1 MREKVNKVLLFLKGK
16 EYMTDWGRFC
26 FFALFVGCVHLI
38 LAALGAVMCCLPLA
52 AANLLVSALDFL
64 IIGRSKKCK
73 SYFGWIGVVYFGTC
87 VQSLLSCYLL
97 GWTYGFSLYNLVM
110 IPVLFYVMYLTEH
123 VVNPQKYA
131 LIYTLVNCVATL
143 ILRKFVYEGKPVY
156 EYPVYT
162 DFKISFINNIICF
175 LILVCFSTLFILE
188 LTANRKELEEQN
200 EKLIRLANY
209 DELTKLRNR
218 RSILDEWKN
227 LKRSDYCVVMGDIDD
242 FKKINDTYGHEQG
255 DEVLKV
261 VSSCMAHAV
270 EPIDYVSRW
279 GGEEFLMIVFGN
291 MEYALKV
298 VGKIQQDLKRAD
310 LEVEGQKIVVTMT
323 FGISERDSIPDGDI
337 DELIRQADH
346 RLYQGK
352 RSGKNCIICKDT

>member
-1 MREKVNKVLLFLKGK
+1 MR
-16 EYMTDWGRFC
+16 
-26 FFALFVGCVHLI
+26 I
-38 LAALGAVMCCLPLA
+38 
-52 AANLLVSALDFL
+52 
-64 IIGRSKKCK
+64 
-73 SYFGWIGVVYFGTC
+73 
-87 VQSLLSCYLL
+87 
-97 GWTYGFSLYNLVM
+97 
-110 IPVLFYVMYLTEH
+110 
-123 VVNPQKYA
+123 
-131 LIYTLVNCVATL
+131 
-143 ILRKFVYEGKPVY
+143 
-156 EYPVYT
+156 
-162 DFKISFINNIICF
+162 INNIICF

-279 GGEEFLMIVFGN
+279 GGEEFLIFLPKCMGHDAAHIAHRILENVRVTDMETSEQAVFH
-291 MEYALKV
+291 
-298 VGKIQQDLKRAD
+298 I
-310 LEVEGQKIVVTMT
+310 TMT
-323 FGISERDSIPDGDI
+323 LGVATAVPGMEFAQVVKE
-337 DELIRQADH
+337 ADD
-346 RLYQGK
+346 RLYHGK
-352 RSGKNCIICKDT
+352 QNGKNQVV